1 MDYDYSSSYYST
13 PPYTTAASS
22 AAGPLVWVMVIIM
35 LILSFAVMA
44 VVLASMW
51 RMFTKAGKPGW
62 AALIPIYNTVVL
74 MQIIGRPEWWVLL
87 LFVPFVNIYIAI
99 VSTLELAKSFGKST
113 GFGVLMLFFPVIM
126 YPMLGF
132 GSSQYLGPVALRRT
146 IHHSNHRRRNNHNR
160 HSSRRRPKASI
171 HY

>member
-13 PPYTTAASS
+13 PSYTTATSS
-22 AAGPLVWVMVIIM
+22 AASPLVWVMVIIM
-35 LILSFAVMA
+35 LIMSFAVMA

-51 RMFTKAGKPGW
+51 RIFTKAGKPGW

-74 MQIIGRPEWWVLL
+74 MQVIGRPEWWVLL
-87 LFVPFVNIYIAI
+87 LFVPFVNLYVAI

-126 YPMLGF
+126 YPILGF
-132 GSSQYLGPVALRRT
+132 GSSQYLGPVA
-146 IHHSNHRRRNNHNR
+146 
-160 HSSRRRPKASI
+160 PQPAP
-171 HY
+171 YYPPQQPQAPQQPQPPQQPPQA

>member
-13 PPYTTAASS
+13 PSYTTAASS
-22 AAGPLVWVMVIIM
+22 PLDPLVWVMAIIM
-35 LILSFAVMA
+35 LILSLAVMA
-44 VVLASMW
+44 VVLASLW

-87 LFVPFVNIYIAI
+87 LFVPFVNLYVAV

-132 GSSQYLGPVALRRT
+132 GSSQYLGPVA
-146 IHHSNHRRRNNHNR
+146 
-160 HSSRRRPKASI
+160 PQPAP
-171 HY
+171 YYPPQQPQQPPQA